1 MRGINITNSWTAV
14 SEGNPSCPSHQRDS
28 STVCSHDDSDLW
40 LDHQEWNHTTS
51 SIHSWESHG
60 QNLVIMNVCD
70 WLYQELEKQR
80 ENYGNQERKKYLIE
94 SVLESERTQWLGT
107 QMNRHC
113 GIRGETPEQ
122 YWIWEQSWVHY
133 AAPFQGTFTFHFPPT
148 FQNRL
153 QKSWLVWQAWGT

>member
-28 STVCSHDDSDLW
+28 STVCSHDDTD
-40 LDHQEWNHTTS
+40 T
-51 SIHSWESHG
+51 ESA
-60 QNLVIMNVCD
+60 LKYP
-70 WLYQELEKQR
+70 LLR
-80 ENYGNQERKKYLIE
+80 ESRSKPSYHERLRLIVSGIGKTEGKYLIE